1 MNLNAQQ
8 LADAVACP
16 LERAQRW
23 VDVLNAAMGHYQIN
37 TPDRQAHFL
46 AQIGHESGALAQT
59 SENLKYSAVRLQQIF
74 PRYFTKSEAEK
85 YQYQPMAIAN
95 RVYANRYGNGDE
107 ASGDGFAFRGRG
119 LIQLTFKDN
128 YRACGTALG
137 KDLVANPDLLLRP
150 ELATLAAAWYWQ
162 SHGCNA
168 MADAGEIRGITKAVN
183 GGYNGLPER
192 MALLSKASLALAEE
206 RKP

>member
-1 MNLNAQQ
+1 MKLTAQQ
-8 LADAVACP
+8 LADAVGCP

-23 VDVLNAAMGHYQIN
+23 IDPLNSAMERYQIN
-37 TPDRQAHFL
+37 TPDRKAQFL
-46 AQIGHESGALAQT
+46 AQIGHESGALARM
-59 SENLKYSAVRLQQIF
+59 SENLKYSAVRLLQIF
-74 PRYFTKSEAEK
+74 PRYFTKSDAGK
-85 YQYQPMAIAN
+85 FQYQPMLIAN

-107 ASGDGFAFRGRG
+107 ASGDGFTYHGRG

-137 KDLVANPDLLLRP
+137 KDLVANPDLLMSP
-150 ELATLAAAWYWQ
+150 ELAALAAAWYWQ

-192 MALLSKASLALAEE
+192 MALLSQASSALA
-206 RKP
+206 

>member
-1 MNLNAQQ
+1 MKLTAQQ
-8 LADAVACP
+8 LADAVGCP

-23 VDVLNAAMGHYQIN
+23 IDPLNSAMELYQIN
-37 TPDRQAHFL
+37 TPDRKAQFL
-46 AQIGHESGALAQT
+46 AQIGHESGALARM
-59 SENLKYSAVRLQQIF
+59 SENLKYSAARLLQIF
-74 PRYFTKSEAEK
+74 PRYFTKSDAGK
-85 YQYQPMAIAN
+85 FQYQPMLIAN

-107 ASGDGFAFRGRG
+107 ASGDGFTYHGRG

-128 YRACGTALG
+128 YRACGAALG
-137 KDLVANPDLLLRP
+137 KDLVANPDLLLSP
-150 ELATLAAAWYWQ
+150 ELAALAAAWYWQ

-192 MALLSKASLALAEE
+192 MALLSKASSALA
-206 RKP
+206 